1 MRVWVR
7 GMPGGD
13 ETEVVPG
20 RIAELREGGA
30 AVLVVTEAG
39 RAPRSV
45 LAVPRESGWGLGAL
59 WFSFVAVDVFELDAD
74 EPIGRWFLRLGEG
87 AERASTTARG

>member
-1 MRVWVR
+1 
-7 GMPGGD
+7 MPGGD

-20 RIAELREGGA
+20 KIAGLREGGG

-45 LAVPRESGWGLGAL
+45 LVVPREPGWGLGAL

-74 EPIGRWFLRLGEG
+74 APTGRWFLRLGEVG
-87 AERASTTARG
+87 ERASSAARG